1 MINPPNPPF
10 WIPVPT
16 WVRYAWPDLNLS
28 IEWDN
33 GNDLRIHLGDTSWN
47 CFKSTLNNTWMYF
60 PPEGIWV
67 YDQTLPQVSLDLC
80 TRVQQRGG
88 DRVTAFA
95 MATHSRLGAGSLFRG
110 IDEELLQL
118 INERMLPM
126 LQRNE

>member
-1 MINPPNPPF
+1 M
-10 WIPVPT
+10 
-16 WVRYAWPDLNLS
+16 
-28 IEWDN
+28 
-33 GNDLRIHLGDTSWN
+33 
-47 CFKSTLNNTWMYF
+47 
-60 PPEGIWV
+60 